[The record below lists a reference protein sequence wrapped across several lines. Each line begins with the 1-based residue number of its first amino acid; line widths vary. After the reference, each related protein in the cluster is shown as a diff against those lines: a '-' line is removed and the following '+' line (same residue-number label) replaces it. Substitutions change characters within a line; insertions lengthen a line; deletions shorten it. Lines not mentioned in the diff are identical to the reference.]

1 MKTIKLIKLNNIS
14 EIYVGLNKNCRCG
27 CGGTY
32 ITTSYHKTKSK
43 LSNDTEAQ
51 NKLNLAKE
59 LALKKDSQID
69 YEDTYIN
76 IGYGNNQAITIY
88 LDDIK

>member
-1 MKTIKLIKLNNIS
+1 MKTIKSIKLSNIS
-14 EIYVGLNKNCRCG
+14 EIYVGLNRNCRCG
-27 CGGTY
+27 CGGNY
-32 ITTSYHKTKSK
+32 IATSYHKTKSN
-43 LSNDTEAQ
+43 LSNDIEAQ

-59 LALKKDSQID
+59 LALKKDSEID